1 MRKHLR
7 EPLVPPDHINTS
19 LTAGVSEVIE
29 IMMAKRKKER
39 YKNIEEL
46 LTDLEAIRD
55 GQPPLRARDRFDL
68 SAFKQLEDGD
78 AVELE
83 EDVYK
88 QEIAQRYRMVLLL
101 LGTVAGI
108 AILIVIVILY
118 EARKWVDLKRIWPLM
133 IAGIVGMPFGTYL
146 LIFLKAST
154 LKVLIGSVIVL
165 FALAL
170 LKGFKR
176 KIKSEK
182 LAFAPVGF
190 ISGLLAG
197 STMMGGPPVILFFT
211 NQGLN
216 KNVFRA
222 NIVCYFAT
230 LSLATIPAYVAGG
243 LITKEVIKY
252 AILLL
257 PAMIC
262 GGITGIKLAHI
273 VQEQL
278 FKKIVL
284 IILIV
289 AGLMSIVSGFGL
301 C

>member
-1 MRKHLR
+1 MDSLSVIIVGL
-7 EPLVPPDHINTS
+7 LVMFW
-19 LTAGVSEVIE
+19 AGVIQGLTGFGFALVSVP
-29 IMMAKRKKER
+29 IMTIFLSPKKT
-39 YKNIEEL
+39 IP
-46 LTDLEAIRD
+46 I
-55 GQPPLRARDRFDL
+55 
-68 SAFKQLEDGD
+68 
-78 AVELE
+78 
-83 EDVYK
+83 
-88 QEIAQRYRMVLLL
+88 VLLH
-101 LGTVAGI
+101 

-165 FALAL
+165 FTLAL

-222 NIVCYFAT
+222 NLVCYFAT
-230 LSLATIPAYVAGG
+230 LSLATIPAYIAGG

-252 AILLL
+252 AVLLL

-289 AGLMSIVSGFGL
+289 AGLMSIASGFGL
-301 C
+301 W

>member
-1 MRKHLR
+1 MDSLSVIIVGL
-7 EPLVPPDHINTS
+7 LVMFW
-19 LTAGVSEVIE
+19 AGVIQGLTGFGFALVSVP
-29 IMMAKRKKER
+29 IMTIFLSPKKT
-39 YKNIEEL
+39 IP
-46 LTDLEAIRD
+46 I
-55 GQPPLRARDRFDL
+55 
-68 SAFKQLEDGD
+68 
-78 AVELE
+78 
-83 EDVYK
+83 
-88 QEIAQRYRMVLLL
+88 VLLH
-101 LGTVAGI
+101 

-165 FALAL
+165 FTLAL

-222 NIVCYFAT
+222 NLVCYFAT
-230 LSLATIPAYVAGG
+230 LSLATIPAYIAGG
-243 LITKEVIKY
+243 LITEEVVKY
-252 AILLL
+252 AVLLL
-257 PAMIC
+257 PGMIC

-289 AGLMSIVSGFGL
+289 AGLMSIASGLGL
-301 C
+301 W

>member
-1 MRKHLR
+1 
-7 EPLVPPDHINTS
+7 
-19 LTAGVSEVIE
+19 
-29 IMMAKRKKER
+29 
-39 YKNIEEL
+39 
-46 LTDLEAIRD
+46 
-55 GQPPLRARDRFDL
+55 
-68 SAFKQLEDGD
+68 
-78 AVELE
+78 
-83 EDVYK
+83 
-88 QEIAQRYRMVLLL
+88 
-101 LGTVAGI
+101 
-108 AILIVIVILY
+108 
-118 EARKWVDLKRIWPLM
+118 
-133 IAGIVGMPFGTYL
+133 
-146 LIFLKAST
+146 
-154 LKVLIGSVIVL
+154 
-165 FALAL
+165 

>member
-1 MRKHLR
+1 MDSLSVIIVGL
-7 EPLVPPDHINTS
+7 LVMFW
-19 LTAGVSEVIE
+19 AGVIQGLTGFGFALVSVP
-29 IMMAKRKKER
+29 IMTIFLSPKKT
-39 YKNIEEL
+39 IP
-46 LTDLEAIRD
+46 I
-55 GQPPLRARDRFDL
+55 
-68 SAFKQLEDGD
+68 
-78 AVELE
+78 
-83 EDVYK
+83 
-88 QEIAQRYRMVLLL
+88 VLLH
-101 LGTVAGI
+101 

-165 FALAL
+165 FTLAL

-222 NIVCYFAT
+222 NLVCYFAT

-262 GGITGIKLAHI
+262 GGITGIKLAR
-273 VQEQL
+273 VVEEQL
-278 FKKIVL
+278 FRNIVL

-289 AGLMSIVSGFGL
+289 AGLISIASGSGL
-301 C
+301 W